1 MLNFVITSTA
11 LTFQI
16 TVLYPWH
23 KQLDESFEALKRE
36 HISVAQKLDRFK
48 IHEGKSS
55 SQEQV
60 QVGDILKKE
69 ELWFVSEL
77 GSYDM
82 VSLNDSVTLLMV
94 LAFIRPFYLS
104 LLFL

>member
-1 MLNFVITSTA
+1 MFSISGSLSYLADGLFYLSTKMTIITRTISMLNFVITSTA

-69 ELWFVSEL
+69 EL
-77 GSYDM
+77 
-82 VSLNDSVTLLMV
+82 
-94 LAFIRPFYLS
+94 
-104 LLFL
+104 